1 MPVLKSGNFGIFFL
15 FFRLECRQND
25 VVFAIFD
32 AMSIPLIIQTQEAFE
47 KVVEQLSGLEAF
59 AIDTEFD
66 HNHYAY
72 GFTLC
77 LIQIATPD
85 TCYLIDPFVVSDLT
99 PLWRVLES
107 ETSEKI
113 FHDCGEDLRLLHL
126 HGCSPRNIFDTSVAA
141 KMLSLEKIGLSSV
154 LYELLGV
161 ESSKTKQQSNWL
173 KRPLLPMQL
182 EYAAN
187 DVIHLPALRKLT
199 AERLQAQNRWEWFE
213 QMMRVVE
220 QKDYSPK
227 SKETFLSAKEQRD
240 FSPYHQHIL
249 NELYRFRDEQAK
261 RINKPHYQVFS
272 EKIVY
277 QVMEHPPVLNDWMAL
292 KGIHYR
298 IQNESVA
305 EQFRAVLEQAQ
316 TTAKA
321 QQLSTQKRVPT
332 GQEIAEWQRKST
344 RYNRLREHV
353 FLPIKRW
360 IEESYGA
367 HFAPYVLSNETIGML
382 IGGEMKL
389 SEINPAFQQSI
400 IREAAQTLNI
410 DISAFE

>member
-1 MPVLKSGNFGIFFL
+1 MPVLKSGNFDTVFWFF
-15 FFRLECRQND
+15 EEEYRQND

-32 AMSIPLIIQTQEAFE
+32 AMSIPVMIQTQEEFE
-47 KVVEQLSGLEAF
+47 KVVKHLSGLEAF

-77 LIQIATPD
+77 LIQIAAPD
-85 TCYLIDPFVVSDLT
+85 TCYLIDPFSIPDLT
-99 PLWRVLES
+99 SLWRVLED
-107 ETSEKI
+107 ERSEKI

-141 KMLSLEKIGLSSV
+141 KMLSFEKIGLSSV
-154 LYELLGV
+154 LNELLGV
-161 ESSKTKQQSNWL
+161 ESSKKKQQSNWL
-173 KRPLLPMQL
+173 KRPLLPLQL

-187 DVIHLPALRKLT
+187 DVIHLLALRKLF
-199 AERLQAQNRWEWFE
+199 AERLQAQDRWEWFE

-227 SKETFLSAKEQRD
+227 PKETFLSPKEQRD
-240 FSPYHQHIL
+240 LTPFQQYIL

-261 RINKPHYQVFS
+261 YINKPHYQVFP
-272 EKIVY
+272 EQLVY
-277 QVMEHPPVLNDWMAL
+277 QVMQTPMVLKDWMNI

-305 EQFRAVLEQAQ
+305 ERFRAVLEQAE
-316 TTAKA
+316 TTAKERS
-321 QQLSTQKRVPT
+321 LSTQKQSPT
-332 GQEIAEWQRKST
+332 SQEVAEWQRKAA

-353 FLPIKRW
+353 FLPIKRC
-360 IEESYGA
+360 IEENYGS
-367 HFAPYVLSNETIGML
+367 HFAPYILSNETISSL
-382 IGGEMKL
+382 ISGDIKL
-389 SEINPAFQQSI
+389 SEVAPAFQQHI
-400 IREAAQTLNI
+400 IRDAAQALNI

>member
-1 MPVLKSGNFGIFFL
+1 MPNEKNGNFGTFFL
-15 FFRLECRQND
+15 FFEEECRQND
-25 VVFAIFD
+25 VVFAIFGT
-32 AMSIPLIIQTQEAFE
+32 MSTPVTIETQEAFE
-47 KVVEQLSGLEAF
+47 KVVKHLSGLEAF

-85 TCYLIDPFVVSDLT
+85 TCYLIDPFTVQDLT
-99 PLWRVLES
+99 PLWRVLED
-107 ETSEKI
+107 ERSEKI

-154 LYELLGV
+154 LNELLGV
-161 ESSKTKQQSNWL
+161 ESSKKKQQSNWL
-173 KRPLLPMQL
+173 KRPLLPLQL

-187 DVIHLPALRKLT
+187 DVIHLLALRKIF
-199 AERLQAQNRWEWFE
+199 AERLQSQNRWEWFE
-213 QMMRVVE
+213 QMMRFVE

-227 SKETFLSAKEQRD
+227 PKETFLSPKEQRE
-240 FSPYHQHIL
+240 FNPFQQYIL

-261 RINKPHYQVFS
+261 RINKPHYQVFPES
-272 EKIVY
+272 IVH
-277 QVMEHPPVLNDWMAL
+277 QVLFEPVILNDWMNL

-298 IQNESVA
+298 IQNQSIA
-305 EQFRAVLEQAQ
+305 EQFRAVLQQAEAEAKEQV
-316 TTAKA
+316 
-321 QQLSTQKRVPT
+321 LSTQKRTLSNPD
-332 GQEIAEWQRKST
+332 QADWQRKAA

-360 IEESYGA
+360 IEENYGT
-367 HFAPYVLSNETIGML
+367 HFAPYVLSNETMSTL
-382 IGGEMKL
+382 ISGDVKL
-389 SEINPAFQQSI
+389 SEISPAFQQSI
-400 IREAAQTLNI
+400 IRAAAFALNI